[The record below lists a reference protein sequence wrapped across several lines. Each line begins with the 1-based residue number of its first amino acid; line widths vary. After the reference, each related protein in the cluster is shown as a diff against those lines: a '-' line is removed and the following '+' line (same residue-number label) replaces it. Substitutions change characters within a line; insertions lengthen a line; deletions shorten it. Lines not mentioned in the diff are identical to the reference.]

1 MNLNK
6 KTIIQFVIMIASF
19 CGVAI
24 VLYNGFFANK
34 GPASPAVSVGAAA
47 QSPQD
52 ILPYGGD
59 NFDFSVLTKRPFV
72 FNEIS
77 YQTVNTSTEVGIIT
91 PGSMISSP
99 GAGQ

>member
-1 MNLNK
+1 MSK
-6 KTIIQFVIMIASF
+6 KNIIQLVIIIAAF
-19 CGVAI
+19 GAAGI

-34 GPASPAVSVGAAA
+34 GPSSPATSVVAAV

-77 YQTVNTSTEVGIIT
+77 YQTVDAGTEVGIL
-91 PGSMISSP
+91 PPDSMISSP
-99 GAGQ
+99 GVGQ